1 MAVCGMDMP
10 FERKEERKS
19 EDWPDVDLKPDN
31 ICDFPT
37 WTGEIYNTQVEVLI
51 IREDTGKSDNRVQI
65 VLKKDE
71 FRCES
76 YFMLCQI
83 VTKLRGGKVAA
94 GTGTCTVRPEHAM
107 FLTCAHNLQMLS
119 VRRKNLVPYKNLLV
133 YRARQG
139 KHSYLTSGKV
149 DHNEII
155 THPKYNGYPACG
167 YDIGLFAIRKF
178 KSDGPTDNTRWS
190 KKLKNDVI
198 RHYANSKTL
207 KPGMSVEIAG
217 YPIKK
222 GGHPYTLKG
231 KIESVTKT
239 ALGGYLIWYNVDC
252 TICNSGSSIM
262 VTDKTFVKS
271 VTKDPHIKKVLVG
284 VHAGQDDVVGFS
296 YGTLITKSIHDWIE
310 YNYKPR
316 GPKSPSKSAYLE
328 A

>member
-94 GTGTCTVRPEHAM
+94 GTGTCTVRPKHTM

-119 VRRKNLVPYKNLLV
+119 VRRKNLVPYKNLKV

-139 KHSYLTSGKV
+139 KNSYLTSGEV

-155 THPKYNGYPACG
+155 THPKYDGNPACG
-167 YDIGLFAIRKF
+167 YDIGMFAIRKF
-178 KSDGPTDNTRWS
+178 KSDKSKDNTRWS
-190 KKLKNDVI
+190 VKSVKNDVI
-198 RHYANSKTL
+198 RHYANPQNL
-207 KPGMSVEIAG
+207 KRGMSVEIAG

-231 KIESVTKT
+231 KIEAITKT
-239 ALGGYLIWYNVDC
+239 ALGGYLIWYDVDC
-252 TICNSGSSIM
+252 TISNSGSSIM
-262 VTDKTFVKS
+262 VTDQTFVKS
-271 VTKDPHIKKVLVG
+271 VTNNPEIKKVLIG

-296 YGTLITKSIHDWIE
+296 YGTLITKSLHHWIE
-310 YNYKPR
+310 RNNKPSGSR
-316 GPKSPSKSAYLE
+316 GISL
-328 A
+328 